1 MIIEI
6 FTKLLA
12 IRIVDS
18 NQFGFSNCLTILEN
32 DLGEDFFNLCKSFAD
47 KLKNATSLAEIIPEQ
62 NNKITIAIASI
73 TTTFVSKVALSKIM
87 EFINGSESKVV

>member
-1 MIIEI
+1 M
-6 FTKLLA
+6 
-12 IRIVDS
+12 V
-18 NQFGFSNCLTILEN
+18 
-32 DLGEDFFNLCKSFAD
+32 EDFFNLCKSFYD